1 MANTGI
7 FDNDL
12 ILPGVITEIV
22 PDYAQDYDTSEFGS
36 TESVTIIGTAFN
48 GPVGK
53 VVPIASPEHAK
64 YIFGDSFDA
73 TTRRE
78 ASLVAEIY
86 DAWER
91 GCRTIYGIRVSGKEI
106 YNDYHFAT
114 ETNLKLRVSGIF
126 PSNLNKEV
134 YLNYAANQAENG
146 DAGVIRVY
154 KPVDR
159 ANMKEK
165 IQGLVFN
172 ESEMLVTDIK
182 LAGYG
187 ITKDSRLVDVI
198 NIVNEIESNNV
209 IRLSIVDENG
219 ADVTASSKEAQSLCL
234 GVMFP
239 GVYVIGRDK
248 VAADVT
254 VKTDIDYVLSG
265 TRKPHTNYK
274 ESIWTELIVN
284 SDVNSGYPL
293 FAKASNDLS
302 ALLPVAADINGE
314 WLKPVGVIDKIAVK
328 NKVDYEEVELDEFD
342 LYQRLGSGYA
352 QTAHIVAL
360 KNSSDDGIRGYKV
373 AVPDSNDVN
382 RVVGINDGI
391 YSMLENHSTNYTVL
405 ASANAETKIA
415 GKLPRKDA
423 FRKRKAG
430 VINLEDTSTPV
441 IELTAKINERD
452 FSEAKTVSVEIVSVE
467 EEIDQAEI
475 LAKLDTSIKAKR
487 VIAENK
493 AALAL
498 SEVDLVSSESKAV
511 VNEKAQK
518 LKLNVRAAAAAAAEA
533 SKYAE
538 GTIVVEYNNDNYT
551 VKVVKNGQ
559 LEAYTEDG
567 IYLIEKDNALVL
579 LESKSK
585 TVSKKNVEEGT
596 SFIATNGTIANVYT
610 VGASNEI
617 TPVSVLAQLANE
629 ELEEDYTLCY
639 VEDLQTELVVKVF
652 STEAQWMTYGELV
665 DKLNEDTVFS
675 KYFSAIALTP
685 DTEVG
690 EKAEG
695 TGKDK
700 GDIYFDT
707 TMYIPY
713 TTSDNFARHLA
724 QHCVYTSL
732 KTFPTHGIIGCAK
745 LNGVNL
751 STIADRVNEILAL
764 DLDLYAKRPNG
775 NNMLNNN
782 NMPHPIGRCI
792 SIPFM
797 QYTVTTG
804 NGYNYVSNGAA
815 GYAGMVSTLSADKS
829 STNQPIN
836 LPTLA
841 FELSNYQ
848 LSKLTGKGIVTVKK
862 TTNGTVITDGITMA
876 PVDSAYRRLST
887 SKVINVVDASLREV
901 IAPYIGSQDNLA
913 NRNSMNTAI
922 TSVLNKLK
930 ENLISYYKFKIVSD
944 EASAR
949 LGIVKIQYTIIP
961 YNEIK
966 EVRNTVSVQETN

>member
-22 PDYAQDYDTSEFGS
+22 PDYTQDYDTSEFGS

-239 GVYVIGRDK
+239 GVYMIGRDK
-248 VAADVT
+248 VAADVK
-254 VKTDIDYVLSG
+254 VKTDINYVLSE

-274 ESIWTELIVN
+274 ESVWTELIVN

-373 AVPDSNDVN
+373 TVPDSNDVN

-405 ASANAETKIA
+405 ASANAETKIS
-415 GKLPRKDA
+415 GKLPRKDV
-423 FRKRKAG
+423 FKKREAG
-430 VINLEDTSTPV
+430 TFKLSDTGTEV
-441 IELTAKINERD
+441 IEITTKINEKD
-452 FSEAKTVSVEIVSVE
+452 FSDSKAVKIVIKSVEADDA
-467 EEIDQAEI
+467 IDQATI
-475 LAKLDTSIKAKR
+475 LKNLDTSIKARRIVGIKSDG
-487 VIAENK
+487 EN
-493 AALAL
+493 
-498 SEVDLVSSESKAV
+498 
-511 VNEKAQK
+511 
-518 LKLNVRAAAAAAAEA
+518 AAA
-533 SKYAE
+533 KYAE
-538 GTIVVEYNNDNYT
+538 GTLVAVDGT
-551 VKVVKNGQ
+551 SLKKVVKGT
-559 LEAYTEDG
+559 LTSESVDG
-567 IYLIEKDNALVL
+567 YFLADKDGELKLYKCTQGALS
-579 LESKSK
+579 EHSA
-585 TVSKKNVEEGT
+585 EEGNAI
-596 SFIATNGTIANVYT
+596 IATNGQYANVYQRNGSAIYEPIST
-610 VGASNEI
+610 LAEI
-617 TPVSVLAQLANE
+617 ANT
-629 ELEEDYTLCY
+629 ELDEDYTLCH
-639 VEDLQTELVVKVF
+639 VEDLATGLTVKVF
-652 STEAQWMTYGELV
+652 STEAQWMTFGELV
-665 DKLNEDTVFS
+665 DKLNENEVFA
-675 KYFSAIALTP
+675 KLFKASALKP

-690 EKAEG
+690 SLVQG
-695 TGKDK
+695 TGQDK
-700 GDIYFDT
+700 GKTYFDT
-707 TMYIPY
+707 TMYVPY
-713 TTSDNFARHLA
+713 TTTDNFARHLA

-829 STNQPIN
+829 STNQPIS

-876 PVDSAYRRLST
+876 PVDSAYRRLTT

-944 EASAR
+944 QASAR

-966 EVRNTVSVQETN
+966 EVRNTLSVQETN